1 MHVNFG
7 LGLIGL
13 LDKWK
18 HTPIVLHTCSL
29 LTFPVPLPVD
39 EAVVTVGGPVPG
51 VTAEKEEVVE
61 EVEEGG

>member
-1 MHVNFG
+1 M
-7 LGLIGL
+7 LY
-13 LDKWK
+13 
-18 HTPIVLHTCSL
+18 TCSL

-51 VTAEKEEVVE
+51 VTAEKEVVE